1 MPSGEGSLEIG
12 TSGSRSPELT
22 SATITPQSLKKRFR
36 HTIGAGTLLAVA
48 LLASMI
54 VAEGTLRLSAALVPS
69 LGAELRGFDPLAI
82 LIEPDGDF
90 GYRQRP
96 NRIFVFPN
104 GTRATS
110 NALGYRGPV
119 VSIAKPA
126 GVFRIILLGGSTS
139 HGWGVNDDQT
149 IDAHMRRQLAAAYPG
164 KRFEV
169 VNLGFDGY
177 DSYQDFERLRSDG
190 LRLQPDLV
198 VVNSGI
204 NDVRNA
210 WYKQL
215 RDRDPRTFLWLA
227 DVERLRAEAR
237 RGGPTLWTRTKHWFY
252 VARVPGFARTRLYQ
266 WRNTNHPSPETQST
280 RFMPTL
286 EAADY
291 FERNLERIA
300 SITAARGIAVLFST
314 PPSALRLPG
323 TSHETSGR
331 TYWLTDAPMTQRY
344 RDELDRR
351 MRSVA
356 ADLSAHGARVSYV
369 EHAIDASMFLDD
381 CHLTDG
387 GNERVAA
394 DFVAGLAP
402 YVSRR

>member
-1 MPSGEGSLEIG
+1 MM
-12 TSGSRSPELT
+12 
-22 SATITPQSLKKRFR
+22 
-36 HTIGAGTLLAVA
+36 LLAFSLLLA
-48 LLASMI
+48 LLLT
-54 VAEGTLRLSAALVPS
+54 EGALRLSGALIPS
-69 LGAELRGFDPLAI
+69 LASELRSSDPMAI
-82 LIEPDGDF
+82 LIEPHGDF

-96 NRIFVFPN
+96 NRVFAFPN
-104 GTRATS
+104 GTKATS

-119 VSIAKPA
+119 VSIPKPA
-126 GVFRIILLGGSTS
+126 GVFRILLLGGSTT

-164 KRFEV
+164 QRFEV

-177 DSYQDFERLRSDG
+177 DSYQDFQRLQDDG

-198 VVNSGI
+198 IVNSGI

-210 WYKQL
+210 WFPRL
-215 RDRDPRTFLWLA
+215 TDRDPRTFLWRA
-227 DVERLRAEAR
+227 DIERLRAEAR
-237 RGGPTLWTRTKHWFY
+237 RGGPTPWTRTKHWFY
-252 VARVPGFARTRLYQ
+252 LARVPSFVRTRLYE
-266 WRNTNHPSPETQST
+266 RRTMYHPSPETRGT

-300 SITAARGIAVLFST
+300 AITATRGIAVLFST

-331 TYWLTDAPMTQRY
+331 TYWLTDAIMTQHY

-351 MRSVA
+351 MRLVA
-356 ADLSAHGARVSYV
+356 ANLSARGEPATYV
-369 EHAIDASMFLDD
+369 DHAIDASMFLDD

-387 GNERVAA
+387 GNRRVAA

-402 YVSRR
+402 YVSTKTRANSLSTPAGRRTLHVSRHRTVEARQFARRD

>member
-1 MPSGEGSLEIG
+1 M
-12 TSGSRSPELT
+12 
-22 SATITPQSLKKRFR
+22 
-36 HTIGAGTLLAVA
+36 LLGVA
-48 LLASMI
+48 LLAAG
-54 VAEGTLRLSAALVPS
+54 VLAEGTLRLAGALIPS
-69 LGAELRGFDPLAI
+69 LAGEFRGFDPMAI
-82 LIEPDGDF
+82 LIEPHGEF

-96 NRIFVFPN
+96 NRVFKYGN
-104 GTRATS
+104 GTAATS
-110 NALGYRGPV
+110 NAMGYRGPV
-119 VSIAKPA
+119 VSIPKPP

-149 IDAHMRRQLAAAYPG
+149 IDAHMRQQLAVTYPG
-164 KRFEV
+164 RRFEV

-198 VVNSGI
+198 IVNSGI

-210 WYKQL
+210 WFTQL

-227 DVERLRAEAR
+227 DIARLRTEAR
-237 RGGPTLWTRTKHWFY
+237 RGGPTLWTRIKHWFY
-252 VARVPGFARTRLYQ
+252 VARVPSFVRTRLYQ
-266 WRNTNHPSPETQST
+266 RRNWSHPTPETQGT

-323 TSHETSGR
+323 TSHDTSGR

-356 ADLSAHGARVSYV
+356 ADLSAHGKRVSYV
-369 EHAIDASMFLDD
+369 DHAIDSSMFLDD
-381 CHLTDG
+381 CHLTDD
-387 GNERVAA
+387 GNRRVAA

-402 YVSRR
+402 YVSRQ

>member
-1 MPSGEGSLEIG
+1 LSN
-12 TSGSRSPELT
+12 
-22 SATITPQSLKKRFR
+22 ATITSPHSLRERFR
-36 HTIGAGTLLAVA
+36 HIIGAGTLVAVA
-48 LLASMI
+48 LLASI
-54 VAEGTLRLSAALVPS
+54 IIAEGTLRVSAALVPS

-82 LIEPDGDF
+82 LIEPHGDF

-96 NRIFVFPN
+96 NRTFTFPN
-104 GTRATS
+104 GTSATS
-110 NALGYRGPV
+110 NALGFRGPV
-119 VSIAKPA
+119 VSIRKSA
-126 GVFRIILLGGSTS
+126 GVFRVDLLGGSTS

-149 IDAHMRRQLAAAYPG
+149 IDAHMRRQLVGAYPG
-164 KRFEV
+164 RQFEV

-190 LRLQPDLV
+190 LRLQPDV
-198 VVNSGI
+198 VIVNSGI

-210 WYKQL
+210 WFRQL

-227 DVERLRAEAR
+227 DIERLQAEAR

-266 WRNTNHPSPETQST
+266 WRNTNHPSPETRGT

-331 TYWLTDAPMTQRY
+331 TYWLSDAPMTQRY

-356 ADLSAHGARVSYV
+356 AKLSAHGAHVSYV
-369 EHAIDASMFLDD
+369 DHAIDVSMFLDD
-381 CHLTDG
+381 CHLTNG

>member
-1 MPSGEGSLEIG
+1 LSAAPI
-12 TSGSRSPELT
+12 T
-22 SATITPQSLKKRFR
+22 SASLAQRFHKAR
-36 HTIGAGTLLAVA
+36 VAATLLGVA
-48 LLASMI
+48 LFASI
-54 VAEGTLRLSAALVPS
+54 ILAEGTLRLSAALSPN
-69 LGAELRGFDPLAI
+69 LAGQLRGVDPLAI
-82 LIEPDGDF
+82 LIEPHGEF

-96 NRIFVFPN
+96 NRVITYPN
-104 GTRATS
+104 GTKARS

-119 VSIAKPA
+119 VSIPKPA
-126 GVFRIILLGGSTS
+126 GVFRVVLLGGSTS

-149 IDAHMRRQLAAAYPG
+149 IDAHMRSQLAAAYPSR
-164 KRFEV
+164 RFEV

-198 VVNSGI
+198 IVNSGI

-210 WYKQL
+210 WFTQL
-215 RDRDPRTFLWLA
+215 RDRDPRTLLWRA
-227 DVERLRAEAR
+227 DVERLRTEAR
-237 RGGPTLWTRTKHWFY
+237 LGGPTLWTRTKHWFY
-252 VARVPGFARTRLYQ
+252 VARVPSFVRTRLYQ
-266 WRNTNHPSPETQST
+266 WRNRIHPSPETQST

-323 TSHETSGR
+323 TSHDTSGR

-344 RDELDRR
+344 RNELDRR
-351 MRSVA
+351 MQAVA
-356 ADLSAHGARVSYV
+356 AVLSRHGAPVAYV
-369 EHAIDASMFLDD
+369 EHTIDVSMFLDD

-387 GNERVAA
+387 GNRRVAA

-402 YVSRR
+402 YVSRP